1 MESNERT
8 QLLENY
14 SRKSYLLTKHLGQF
28 PREMWDFKPDDEHW
42 CIREILWHILDIEM
56 HAYLRF
62 RAAVAEPG
70 KTVSAPEQETWARQ
84 LDYVRLDVDD
94 AIEGLVWVIKANGKF
109 LKSRKAEDFAQAVV
123 HPEYGKLNLDQLL
136 EKHNQHI
143 QHHLKQ
149 MTKRFHEWKSIKK

>member
-28 PREMWDFKPDDEHW
+28 PREMWDFKPDEDHW

-62 RAAVAEPG
+62 RTAVAESG
-70 KTVSAPEQETWARQ
+70 KTVSAPEQDQWAKQ
-84 LDYVRLDVDD
+84 LEYTRLDVDD
-94 AIEGLVWVIKANGKF
+94 AIEGLVWVVKANGK
-109 LKSRKAEDFAQAVV
+109 LIKTLAENEFNKTVT
-123 HPEYGKLNLDQLL
+123 HPEFGILTIDQLL
-136 EKHNQHI
+136 ERHNKHI
-143 QHHLKQ
+143 QHHLEQ
-149 MTKRFHEWKSIKK
+149 MTKRFHEWKSV